1 MMIAFLYGQTEY
13 NMLKNSIHLDDYIKK
28 ASDCGYKL
36 LSITDGNMAGHYKF
50 YNKCVEHNIK
60 PLIGLEVELSDFNF
74 LLYAYDMVG
83 YSNLCKISSLKETK
97 GLSLND
103 LYELN
108 KGIYFVLVGNPE
120 YYYDLKE
127 NIEYLAIGVSSTDID
142 IYNFAQ
148 KNDIMAF
155 PIQNTCYL
163 EQNERIVYEALCK
176 IGNNTIREGELYFK
190 SIDELE
196 SDFAGME
203 KLFSNMD
210 ILYNM
215 SNIDLSSR
223 AVNMPSYPQNSGKN
237 SKDYLRMLCNK
248 GLEKRLAS
256 YTGDKSVYKK
266 RLDYELSIIDKMGY
280 NDYFLIVWDF
290 IKYAKN
296 NNILVGPGRGSG
308 AGSLVAYSIGIT
320 SVDPLKYNLLFERF
334 LNPERISMPDI
345 DTDLPDT
352 RRDEVIRHVHDLYG
366 DNHVCYITAFDTFK
380 IRSSIRD
387 LGRVLSIDE
396 RLLNEISSQII
407 HSVDEKYGYKATALD
422 TKAVLEELMKSVS
435 GDAYKFM
442 FIASRMEGLPRH
454 TSTHAAGIIIS
465 SVDLDMFI
473 PMQQGIN
480 GMKQSQLEAVDLES
494 IGLLKMDFLGIR
506 NLSII
511 DSLMQEVGGYNAINL
526 YNKIPLDDE
535 LTYKLLC
542 DGETLGIFQLESE
555 GITRTIMKLHPDKI
569 EDIVAVLALY
579 RPGPMENIDEFIA
592 RKHGKKF
599 SYIHNDL
606 KDILGETYGII
617 VYQEQIMLIAQRFAG
632 YSLGEADV
640 LRRAVSKKKEE
651 VLISERDK
659 FVKSSQAK
667 GYSSDVANKIYDD
680 IAKFAN
686 YGFNKSHSVAYALF
700 SYVMA
705 YFKANY
711 PTIFVS
717 KILNNVIGSVKSTTA
732 YLAYAKKCGLK
743 ILPPSIN
750 YASYY
755 YVVHD
760 DKIFMPF
767 NAIKGVGIQQTKDI
781 IEERKNGVF
790 TSFKEFKQR
799 VKISESSL
807 QALIYCG
814 AFDEFNQTK
823 KSMLD
828 DVSGNSDVIDSFL
841 EDRILSLDE
850 IDDEILQQ
858 KEKELLGFNLVYNIY
873 ANIDSIIHNNKASYI
888 KDLKPNIGYRVIGA
902 FIDCKEILTK
912 KNELML
918 VGSISDGSN
927 EINVVIFPNDY
938 IKIKPIIRLNKLY
951 IIDGKTRFDNER
963 QRLQLIINDVYKC

>member
-1 MMIAFLYGQTEY
+1 MIAFLYGQTEY

-36 LSITDGNMAGHYKF
+36 LSITDSNMAGHYKF
-50 YNKCVEHNIK
+50 YCKCLDKGIK
-60 PLIGLEVELSDFNF
+60 PLIGLEVELDDFNL
-74 LLYAYDMVG
+74 LLYAYNMEG
-83 YSNLCKISSLKETK
+83 YSNLCRISSLKETT
-97 GLSLND
+97 GLSLKD
-103 LYELN
+103 LYQNN

-127 NIEYLAIGVSSTDID
+127 DIEYLAIGVSSTDID
-142 IYNFAQ
+142 AYNFCQ
-148 KNDIMAF
+148 KNSIIAF

-176 IGNNTIREGELYFK
+176 IGNNTIREGDLYFK
-190 SIDELE
+190 AKDELE
-196 SDFAGME
+196 ASFAGME
-203 KLFSNMD
+203 KLFLNLDVLDKMVD
-210 ILYNM
+210 I
-215 SNIDLSSR
+215 DFSSR
-223 AVNMPSYPQNSGKN
+223 AVNMPSYPQDSGKS
-237 SKDYLRMLCNK
+237 SKDYLRMLCTK
-248 GLEKRLAS
+248 GLEKRLAT
-256 YTGDKSVYKK
+256 YTGDKEVYRN
-266 RLDYELSIIDKMGY
+266 RLSYELNIIDEMGY

-320 SVDPLKYNLLFERF
+320 SVDPIRYNLLFERF

-352 RRDEVIRHVHDLYG
+352 KRDEVIRHVHDLYG

-387 LGRVLSIDE
+387 LGRVLNIDE
-396 RLLNEISSQII
+396 RLLSEISSQII
-407 HSVDEKYGYKATALD
+407 HSVDERFGFRATAED
-422 TKAVLEELMKSVS
+422 TKGVLMDLMKNVS
-435 GDAYKFM
+435 GDAYRFM

-465 SVDLDMFI
+465 SVALDSFI
-473 PMQQGIN
+473 PMQDGIN
-480 GMKQSQLEAVDLES
+480 GMKQSQLEASDLEAL
-494 IGLLKMDFLGIR
+494 GLLKMDFLGIR

-511 DSLMQEVGGYNAINL
+511 DSVMQEVGGYNSINL
-526 YNKIPLDDE
+526 YNKIPLDDKK
-535 LTYKLLC
+535 TYKLLC
-542 DGETLGIFQLESE
+542 DGETLGIFQLESQ
-555 GITRTIMKLHPDKI
+555 GITRTIMKLHPDRI
-569 EDIVAVLALY
+569 EDVVAVLALY
-579 RPGPMENIDEFIA
+579 RPGPMEYIDEFIA
-592 RKHGKKF
+592 RKKGKRF
-599 SYIHNDL
+599 TYIHNDL

-617 VYQEQIMLIAQRFAG
+617 VYQEQIMLIAQKFAG

-651 VLISERDK
+651 VLVSERDK
-659 FVKSSQAK
+659 FVKSSTAK

-680 IAKFAN
+680 IVKFAN

-732 YLAYAKKCGLK
+732 YLAYAKRCGLK
-743 ILPPSIN
+743 VLPPSIN
-750 YASYY
+750 YASSY
-755 YVVHD
+755 YVVHR
-760 DKIFMPF
+760 DKIFLPF

-781 IEERKNGVF
+781 IEERKLGVF
-790 TSFKEFKQR
+790 KSFKEFKQR

-807 QALIYCG
+807 EALIYCG

-850 IDDEILQQ
+850 IDEEILQQ

-873 ANIDSIIHNNKASYI
+873 ANIESVITKSKASYLS
-888 KDLKPNIGYRVIGA
+888 DLKPNLGYRVVGA
-902 FIDCKEILTK
+902 FIDAKEILTK

-918 VGSISDGSN
+918 VGSISDGTTELN
-927 EINVVIFPNDY
+927 IVVFPNDY
-938 IKIKPIIRLNKLY
+938 AKVRPIVKMNKLL
-951 IIDGKTRFDNER
+951 IIDGKTRYDNER
-963 QRLQLIINDVYKC
+963 QRLQLVINAIYDIK

>member
-1 MMIAFLYGQTEY
+1 
-13 NMLKNSIHLDDYIKK
+13 
-28 ASDCGYKL
+28 
-36 LSITDGNMAGHYKF
+36 
-50 YNKCVEHNIK
+50 
-60 PLIGLEVELSDFNF
+60 
-74 LLYAYDMVG
+74 
-83 YSNLCKISSLKETK
+83 
-97 GLSLND
+97 
-103 LYELN
+103 
-108 KGIYFVLVGNPE
+108 
-120 YYYDLKE
+120 
-127 NIEYLAIGVSSTDID
+127 
-142 IYNFAQ
+142 
-148 KNDIMAF
+148 
-155 PIQNTCYL
+155 
-163 EQNERIVYEALCK
+163 
-176 IGNNTIREGELYFK
+176 
-190 SIDELE
+190 
-196 SDFAGME
+196 
-203 KLFSNMD
+203 
-210 ILYNM
+210 
-215 SNIDLSSR
+215 
-223 AVNMPSYPQNSGKN
+223 
-237 SKDYLRMLCNK
+237 
-248 GLEKRLAS
+248 
-256 YTGDKSVYKK
+256 
-266 RLDYELSIIDKMGY
+266 MGY

-680 IAKFAN
+680 IVKFAN

-873 ANIDSIIHNNKASYI
+873 ANIDSIIHNNKAAYI
-888 KDLKPNIGYRVIGA
+888 KDLRPNIEYRVIGA

-938 IKIKPIIRLNKLY
+938 IKLKPIIRLNKLY
-951 IIDGKTRFDNER
+951 KIDGKTRFDNER